1 MRFPLP
7 ERFKLRGTV
16 IFIVLVVLAQQL
28 ERTSVTFSLLTAVY
42 ISLFA
47 IGFNIGGGLYYLA
60 GAFIFFNG
68 TLSCI
73 AGIVYKIVVMEP
85 GNSNLLL
92 PNKTMEAYCLGMAGM
107 VVAAAFSRRLVPKR
121 GLLVNMAAGE
131 SMKKAALGCLV
142 IGILVQLATSSAG
155 QNAASVSSALG
166 QINHFIQ
173 MAVILGTA
181 YEIQHSNGK
190 RSSNWIV
197 WIAGLWLFTFGLIVF
212 SKEGMFI
219 SLFSWLIPA
228 IVLRFDFSRK
238 QIVGGLLVAYFLV
251 HYLVPFSQY
260 GRALRTD
267 NGGGNAAGAF
277 ALLLHP
283 EGTRRLYLEQEQN
296 EEIDG
301 APHYYNDAAGLAD
314 REQMLAYDDA
324 LISYTDQGNY
334 RGYTP
339 TIEAFENIIPRFIWK
354 GKPAVLL
361 GNEYGHEIGVL
372 GEDDLTTGIS
382 FSPIGDAY
390 HQDGFLGVL
399 LIIPFVTFVLFF
411 IGDTISGDT
420 RVSPWG
426 LLLIALSSHIAPEG
440 LVTGAV
446 YLASYGAFAVVF
458 IALLSRFVLP
468 VFANLLTGSERTRVR
483 RTMEFRP
490 VVRGSRIN
498 PLLRQPEPE
507 SPPN

>member
-16 IFIVLVVLAQQL
+16 IFIVLVVLAQQI
-28 ERTSVTFSLLTAVY
+28 EKTSVTFSMLTALY
-42 ISLFA
+42 IALFS

-60 GAFIFFNG
+60 GAYIFFNG
-68 TLSCI
+68 MLSCI
-73 AGIVYKIVVMEP
+73 AGIVYKIIVMEP
-85 GNSNLLL
+85 GNSNLML
-92 PNKTMEAYCLGMAGM
+92 PDKTMEAYCLGMAGM
-107 VVAAAFSRRLVPKR
+107 VVAAALSRRLVPRR
-121 GLLVNMAAGE
+121 GLLANMAAGD

-142 IGILVQLATSSAG
+142 VGIFIQLATSTSG
-155 QNAASVSSALG
+155 QAASFSSALG

-173 MAVILGTA
+173 MAIILGTT

-197 WIAGLWLFTFGLIVF
+197 WVAGLWLFLFGLIVF

-219 SLFSWLIPA
+219 SLFSWVIPA
-228 IVLRFDFSRK
+228 VVLRFDFSRK
-238 QIVGGLLVAYFLV
+238 QIVGGLLVAYILV

-267 NGGGNAAGAF
+267 GGGSNAAGAF

-283 EGTRRLYLEQEQN
+283 EGTRQLYLEQEESQ
-296 EEIDG
+296 EIDG

-314 REQMLAYDDA
+314 REQMLAYDDS
-324 LISYTDQGNY
+324 IITYTDQGNY
-334 RGYTP
+334 RGYGP
-339 TIEAFENIIPRFIWK
+339 TIDAFTNVIPRFLWK

-361 GNEYGHEIGVL
+361 GNEYGHEIGVVS
-372 GEDDLTTGIS
+372 EDDVTTGIS

-390 HQDGFLGVL
+390 HQDGFLGVV
-399 LIIPFVTFVLFF
+399 LIIPFITFVLFF
-411 IGDTISGDT
+411 IADTISGDT

-426 LLLIALSSHIAPEG
+426 LLLIALSSHAAPEG
-440 LVTGAV
+440 LVGGTV
-446 YLASYGAFAVVF
+446 YLASYGAFTVVF
-458 IALLSRFVLP
+458 IALLARYVLP
-468 VFANLLTGSERTRVR
+468 IFANLLTGSERTRVR

-498 PLLRQPEPE
+498 PLLRQPEPDTR
-507 SPPN
+507 PN